1 MVVRRPN
8 PVSRRPVPGSPGFV
22 QAASAATEAMGGAD
36 GGGEADTGIEAMR
49 QRAAAD
55 FAERIRRSGDL
66 GQDDVDS
73 LMQAYTDAIGQA
85 ELAPVL
91 SPPDRGQWREMV
103 ELMVQAGMLDAGE
116 APALVRSFDEV
127 FGEVGSGE
135 FDTLVEFS
143 RRCREEGQEQA
154 VDWLHGRRQ
163 AEEESRRATGQQLPG
178 TLGPSRIERASRVRR
193 ARGPPVV

>member
-8 PVSRRPVPGSPGFV
+8 PVARRPAP
-22 QAASAATEAMGGAD
+22 ASAGFGQALPVADAGAEDSVESGGTD
-36 GGGEADTGIEAMR
+36 PKVEAMR

-66 GQDDVDS
+66 GQDDIDS
-73 LMQAYTDAIGQA
+73 LMRAYTEAVSTA

-91 SPPDRGQWREMV
+91 SPPDRGPWQEMV
-103 ELMVQAGMLDAGE
+103 ELMVQAGIMDAGD
-116 APALVRSFDEV
+116 APALLRSFDEV

-135 FDTLVEFS
+135 FEALVEFS

-154 VDWLHGRRQ
+154 VEWLQGRRQ
-163 AEEESRRATGQQLPG
+163 AEEESRRATGQELPG
-178 TLGPSRIERASRVRR
+178 TLGPSRIERGSRVRR
-193 ARGPPVV
+193 ARGPPVA

>member
-8 PVSRRPVPGSPGFV
+8 PVSRRPAPASPGFA
-22 QAASAATEAMGGAD
+22 QAAPVAAEAMDSAG
-36 GGGEADTGIEAMR
+36 GGGEADAGIEAMR

-66 GQDDVDS
+66 GQDDIDS

-91 SPPDRGQWREMV
+91 SPPSRGQWQEMV
-103 ELMVQAGMLDAGE
+103 ELMVQAGMLDAGDE
-116 APALVRSFDEV
+116 PALVRSFDEV

-154 VDWLHGRRQ
+154 VEWLHSRRQ
-163 AEEESRRATGQQLPG
+163 AEEESRRATGHELPG
-178 TLGPSRIERASRVRR
+178 TLGPTRIERAGRVRR